1 VTDVQVIP
9 AIDLM
14 LGKVVRLT
22 KGDPTQAKFYDAMGT
37 PVEVA
42 SKWQAEGADR
52 LHIIDLDAAF
62 GKPDNLNVVTEISK
76 ATGLPIQV
84 GGGIRSVEAAER
96 LLSAGIKYVILGSL
110 ALKDPA
116 AVTKLQEK
124 FGPDRVIVA
133 LDNRDGKVMVEGWT
147 SATTVTLTEALDTY
161 VKLGVQAFLI
171 TSITR
176 DGTLSGPDLET
187 LESACRRTD
196 ALVIAAG
203 GIGNLNDLV
212 ALKRVGAKAAV
223 VGKALYEG
231 RFTLKQAIETVKEN

>member
-1 VTDVQVIP
+1 MTDVQVIP